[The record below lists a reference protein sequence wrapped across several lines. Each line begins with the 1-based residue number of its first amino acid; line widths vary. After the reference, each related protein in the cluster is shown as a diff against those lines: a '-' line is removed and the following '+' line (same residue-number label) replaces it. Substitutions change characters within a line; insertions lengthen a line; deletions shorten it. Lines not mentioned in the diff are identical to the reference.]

1 MKKLINEFKTFC
13 SKGNILELA
22 TGMMI
27 GSAFTTIVNSLV
39 NDVLMPVIGILTG
52 GLDMSGLFIP
62 LDFQFDQYKTIDAAK
77 AAGVGT
83 LNYGAF
89 LQAIFNFLIIAFCIF
104 MLVKAMSKL
113 LPKKEDEPAK
123 EERKCPFC
131 KMGIH
136 DEATKCPHCASELPV
151 EEAAEA

>member
-1 MKKLINEFKTFC
+1 MKKLINDFKSFC
-13 SKGNILELA
+13 AKGNILELA

-62 LDFQFDQYKTIDAAK
+62 LDFKFGEYANIDAAK

-89 LQAIFNFLIIAFCIF
+89 LQAIINFLIIAFCIF

-113 LPKKEDEPAK
+113 LPKKEEAPKK
-123 EERKCPFC
+123 EDRLCPYC
-131 KMGIH
+131 KMVIH
-136 DEATKCPHCASELPV
+136 DEATKCPHCASEVPV
-151 EEAAEA
+151 EAKEA